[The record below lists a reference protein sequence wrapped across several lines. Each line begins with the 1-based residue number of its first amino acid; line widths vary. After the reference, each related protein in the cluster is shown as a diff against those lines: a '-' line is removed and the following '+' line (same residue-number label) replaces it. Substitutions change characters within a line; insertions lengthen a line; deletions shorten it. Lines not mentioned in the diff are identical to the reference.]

1 MSHPLLDYLHAAADG
16 RFPAVDGAVTV
27 VPALQGGW
35 ECSMAFTGH
44 ALIATALSARQ
55 VGGLGPNGFGGCLSV
70 DFILWLAGPEGTIG
84 VIEATLFARGRGDS
98 RAAGQLQR
106 RADLEMHSRLQHPT
120 LIRTEVKVYGDERGL
135 VTLGTGIGGR
145 REISVAAVSDGLDR
159 DWGRALLT
167 DALGLVPDGE
177 PVFAAVS
184 PGNARSL
191 RAFLG
196 VGFTPIGSEV
206 LIRPARPP
214 SISPRAS

>member
-1 MSHPLLDYLHAAADG
+1 MSHPLLEYLHAAADG
-16 RFPAVDGAVTV
+16 RFPAVNGAVTV
-27 VPALQGGW
+27 VPALPGGW

-44 ALIATALSARQ
+44 AVIATALSEQQ
-55 VGGLGPNGFGGCLSV
+55 VGGLDPNGFGGCLSV

-84 VIEATLFARGRGDS
+84 VIEATLFARGRGDD
-98 RAAGQLQR
+98 RAAGRLQLR
-106 RADLEMHSRLQHPT
+106 PDLEKHPRKQHGT
-120 LIRTEVKVYGDERGL
+120 SIRTEVKVYGDERGI

-145 REISVAAVSDGLDR
+145 REVTVEAVPEGKDR
-159 DWGRALLT
+159 DWGRALLS
-167 DALGLVPDGE
+167 DALGLVPAGE

-206 LIRPARPP
+206 LIRPARPNV
-214 SISPRAS
+214 